1 MPRKL
6 PVARSSVHRS
16 VPIPLP
22 SSASFE
28 TAPLSAK
35 SVAAVI
41 VSAYPSRGRR
51 RSEGIPG
58 GSASS
63 VTERGY
69 PSTRGRPPS
78 RLSGR

>member
-1 MPRKL
+1 MASPTAMPRKL

-41 VSAYPSRGRR
+41 VSA
-51 RSEGIPG
+51 
-58 GSASS
+58 
-63 VTERGY
+63 
-69 PSTRGRPPS
+69 
-78 RLSGR
+78 